1 MMRTIQ
7 AAALTDTVAKL
18 CIQAN
23 THLPEDIVA
32 ALDATRQTEPWQIGR
47 AHV

>member
-7 AAALTDTVAKL
+7 AAALTDAVAKL

-23 THLPEDIVA
+23 T
-32 ALDATRQTEPWQIGR
+32 QIGR

>member
-1 MMRTIQ
+1 MRTIT
-7 AAALTDTVAKL
+7 AAAITDTVARL

-32 ALDATRQTEPWQIGR
+32 ALDLQSLARTRI
-47 AHV
+47 A